1 MNKSEGKEF
10 VVDLLDR
17 TEKEKDKLI
26 EKIKPDIEKEIEK
39 MNFAS
44 KDSVNN
50 LEKKIDELGNK
61 IEKISKKIQTK

>member
-1 MNKSEGKEF
+1 
-10 VVDLLDR
+10 
-17 TEKEKDKLI
+17 
-26 EKIKPDIEKEIEK
+26 

>member
-1 MNKSEGKEF
+1 
-10 VVDLLDR
+10 
-17 TEKEKDKLI
+17 
-26 EKIKPDIEKEIEK
+26 

-61 IEKISKKIQTK
+61 IEQLTKKMQ

>member
-1 MNKSEGKEF
+1 M
-10 VVDLLDR
+10 
-17 TEKEKDKLI
+17 
-26 EKIKPDIEKEIEK
+26 EKIKPDIEKELEK

-61 IEKISKKIQTK
+61 IEQLTKKMQ